1 MMRWVTI
8 AAVLFTLAG
17 CAPDPAGGAGRCGP
31 SLGPPVLVFTLYFGR
46 DIPGHGDLTEREWLA
61 FLDEVITPN
70 LPNGYTVLDA
80 SGAWMNPITRKTI
93 HEGTKVLIVGLPD
106 NADSLGPIARIRN
119 AYQVQFRQQRVGMTV
134 EAACGQF

>member
-1 MMRWVTI
+1 MMRFLMT
-8 AAVLFTLAG
+8 AAILLTLSG
-17 CAPDPAGGAGRCGP
+17 CAPGPAGGAGRCVP
-31 SLGPPVLVFTLYFGR
+31 SLGPPMLVFTLYFGK
-46 DIPGHGDLTEREWLA
+46 DVPGRGDLTDREWAA
-61 FLDEVITPN
+61 FLDEVVTPN

-93 HEGTKVLIVGLPD
+93 REGTKVLVVGLPD
-106 NADSLGPIARIRN
+106 NADSLAPIARIRN